1 MVQDKAQVEANHQR
15 FVERVVDQ
23 GLVWGLKSADGWAVA
38 PSNDDES
45 RDVMPFWSD
54 KAYASR
60 AAKEDWSSYHPTEI
74 PLAEFIDHWLR
85 GMSADG
91 VLVGTNW
98 DANLTGM
105 EVEPAVL
112 AQELLRQAGEEE

>member
-1 MVQDKAQVEANHQR
+1 
-15 FVERVVDQ
+15 
-23 GLVWGLKSADGWAVA
+23 
-38 PSNDDES
+38 
-45 RDVMPFWSD
+45 MPFWSD
-54 KAYASR
+54 KAYATR
-60 AAKEDWSSYHPTEI
+60 AAKEDWSSYRPTEI
-74 PLAEFIDHWLR
+74 PLAEFIDNWLR

-98 DANLTGM
+98 EANLTGM